1 MTRQLVTSAL
11 ARTELADDVTNDIE
25 LVTEVFGLL
34 GLTRLVVTPHAVVHF
49 GAALG
54 HYRQSRAR
62 TAAAWAYIKQ
72 TVAHGDEPAQRATD
86 QAAEP
91 TPNPNPNPKPNP
103 HHRPGGA
110 AL

>member
-11 ARTELADDVTNDIE
+11 ARTELADDVSDDSE
-25 LVTEVFGLL
+25 LVAEIFGLL
-34 GLTRLVVTPHAVVHF
+34 GLTRLVVTPHAVAHF
-49 GAALG
+49 GAAIG

-62 TAAAWAYIKQ
+62 TTAAWAYIKL

-91 TPNPNPNPKPNP
+91 SPNPSPSPSPSPSPNHN
-103 HHRPGGA
+103 
-110 AL
+110 